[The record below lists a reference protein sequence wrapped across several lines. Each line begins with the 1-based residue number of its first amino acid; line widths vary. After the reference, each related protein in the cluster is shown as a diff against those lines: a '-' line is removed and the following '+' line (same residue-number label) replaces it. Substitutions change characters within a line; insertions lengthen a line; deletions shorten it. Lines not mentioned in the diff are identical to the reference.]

1 MAQNTGLFRDRSD
14 YMESLLQLFELI
26 KANNEEVE
34 AKRTVYKL
42 IFSLHLIRF
51 VCLFFVGVKNCLFF
65 CKYIFVVLGIHML
78 QRTILRS
85 KMLYPTSPPFT
96 PPYIETTAS

>member
-14 YMESLLQLFELI
+14 HKESLLQLFELI

-42 IFSLHLIRF
+42 IFSPHLTRF
-51 VCLFFVGVKNCLFF
+51 VCLFFRG
-65 CKYIFVVLGIHML
+65 
-78 QRTILRS
+78 
-85 KMLYPTSPPFT
+85 
-96 PPYIETTAS
+96 